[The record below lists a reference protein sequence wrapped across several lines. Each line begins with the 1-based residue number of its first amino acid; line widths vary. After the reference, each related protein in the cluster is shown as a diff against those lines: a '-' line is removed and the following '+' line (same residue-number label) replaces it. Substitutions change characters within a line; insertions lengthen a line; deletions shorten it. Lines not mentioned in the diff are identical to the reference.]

1 MALAQLAQRSGG
13 CPVLGDTQ
21 GQAGR
26 GSEHLMELWVSLFIA
41 GEFDQL
47 ASKGPFQLK
56 KLNDP
61 LILQVITGL

>member
-1 MALAQLAQRSGG
+1 MAQAAQRGGG
-13 CPVLGDTQ
+13 CPIPGDSR